1 MWRRSTPTTR
11 TCRCRPRS
19 RPACWTCRMP
29 RPPPSKE
36 LSWKPRHSPVPRC
49 RSAAT
54 WRGWTPGTIAIVPSA
69 PGASPLTWP
78 VIIST
83 TRRNGPGGC
92 GSIGRGRSVA
102 GTRLSLRADST
113 WKTAVFFTPFN
124 DRIQRQSP
132 LGLLDLSAEFGPAH
146 RHWSVLAYGR
156 NLTNEPYITG
166 SNSAPLPAIGGR
178 PADPRQVGLQFA
190 IRR

>member
-1 MWRRSTPTTR
+1 
-11 TCRCRPRS
+11 
-19 RPACWTCRMP
+19 MP
-29 RPPPSKE
+29 RQPPSREFE
-36 LSWKPRHSPVPRC
+36 LE
-49 RSAAT
+49 AT
-54 WRGWTPGTIAIVPSA
+54 TLAGTTMQVGGHLAWLDARYDRYRAV
-69 PGASPLTWP
+69 
-78 VIIST
+78 
-83 TRRNGPGGC
+83 GPGGLTVD
-92 GSIGRGRSVA
+92 VA
-102 GTRLSLRADST
+102 GHHLNNAPEWSGRLWVDWTRALSRGNSLSLRADST